1 MAENQKLTTEELG
14 ALQVLNTNFQN
25 TKIKIAECELQ
36 KVKLI
41 AELDAFR
48 KDFASMEKELINKYG
63 DKVHP
68 WHIPVLCDFHSDSSP
83 STSIL
88 NLGFL

>member
-63 DKVHP
+63 DKVQ
-68 WHIPVLCDFHSDSSP
+68 I
-83 STSIL
+83 
-88 NLGFL
+88 NLQTGEVNPPKEEDVMESLEEVE

>member
-1 MAENQKLTTEELG
+1 M
-14 ALQVLNTNFQN
+14 
-25 TKIKIAECELQ
+25 Q

-63 DKVHP
+63 DKVQINLQTGEVNP
-68 WHIPVLCDFHSDSSP
+68 PKEEDVMERSIDQELFPLGLPTRHSQAKEANSP
-83 STSIL
+83 DPKSNEKVRS
-88 NLGFL
+88 

>member
-48 KDFASMEKELINKYG
+48 KDFASMEKELINTETKY
-63 DKVHP
+63 K
-68 WHIPVLCDFHSDSSP
+68 
-83 STSIL
+83 SIFRL
-88 NLGFL
+88 ERLILQKKKTLWSL

>member
-63 DKVHP
+63 DKVQ
-68 WHIPVLCDFHSDSSP
+68 I
-83 STSIL
+83 
-88 NLGFL
+88 NLQTGEG

>member
-1 MAENQKLTTEELG
+1 M
-14 ALQVLNTNFQN
+14 
-25 TKIKIAECELQ
+25 Q

-63 DKVHP
+63 DKVQ
-68 WHIPVLCDFHSDSSP
+68 I
-83 STSIL
+83 
-88 NLGFL
+88 NLQTGEVNPPKEEDVMESLEKVE